1 MVGGWQGQSGSKGW
15 GSFSGF
21 LAELP
26 VVGLWCQSSPHTT
39 CMWVHV
45 LFLEA
50 FLEELVPQGSH
61 QAVVIRCE
69 CLCLVS
75 SAAVLTAAPDEA
87 VSS

>member
-1 MVGGWQGQSGSKGW
+1 MVGGWEGSPGW
-15 GSFSGF
+15 GSFSGL

-26 VVGLWCQSSPHTT
+26 VVGLWCQSSPRRT

-45 LFLEA
+45 LCLEV

-69 CLCLVS
+69 CLCLVA
-75 SAAVLTAAPDEA
+75 SAAVCTAAPDES
-87 VSS
+87 VNS